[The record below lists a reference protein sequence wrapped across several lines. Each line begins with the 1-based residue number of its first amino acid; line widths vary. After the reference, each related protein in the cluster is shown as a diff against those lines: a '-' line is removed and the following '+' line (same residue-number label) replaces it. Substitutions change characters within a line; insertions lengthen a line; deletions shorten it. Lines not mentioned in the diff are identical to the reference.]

1 MSESIRLQKY
11 LSACGV
17 TSRRKAEELIISG
30 RVSVDGHIAVL
41 GDKID
46 PDTAVVTLDGKR
58 ITNTDRR
65 VYLAIYKPRGYLSSV
80 SDDRGRKCVTDL
92 VKEKDIRLY
101 PVGRLDYDSEGLL
114 LLTNDGELANA
125 LTHPRYKVEKSY
137 IVTVSPA
144 PSSEQLQELASGVD
158 IDGRRTAKAKISV
171 RSSDEDRAV
180 VRFIIH
186 EGRNRQIRRMCEAL
200 GLEVLRLKRVAE
212 DAVRLGSLKPGEYRE
227 LTEDEIRAIR
237 KKVCR

>member
-1 MSESIRLQKY
+1 MSEPIRLQKY

-30 RVSVDGHIAVL
+30 RVSVDGKVAVL

-46 PDTAVVTLDGKR
+46 PETAVVTLDDQR
-58 ITNTDRR
+58 VTNTDKR
-65 VYLAIYKPRGYLSSV
+65 VYLAVYKPRGYLSSV

-92 VKEKDIRLY
+92 VKDKNIRLY

-125 LTHPRYKVEKSY
+125 LTHPRYRVDKSY
-137 IVTVSPA
+137 MVTVTPVPSP
-144 PSSEQLQELASGVD
+144 EQLKELSDGVD
-158 IDGRRTAKAKISV
+158 IDGRRTAKARISV
-171 RSSDEDRAV
+171 RSKDEDRAV

-186 EGRNRQIRRMCEAL
+186 EGRNRQIRRMCEVL
-200 GLEVLRLKRVAE
+200 GLEVLRLKRVSE
-212 DAVRLGSLKPGEYRE
+212 DVVRLGSLKPGECRE
-227 LTEDEIRAIR
+227 LTEEELRAIR